1 MNDVVRKRNMVRVGK
16 LKVKVWAR
24 KKDEVAVVICALLP
38 EEIRV
43 ITMNI

>member
-16 LKVKVWAR
+16 LNVKVWAR
-24 KKDEVAVVICALLP
+24 KKDGVAVVICALLP

-43 ITMNI
+43 ITVNI